1 MTLHLGDVPAS
12 STLYIPFHTFNAAGA
27 SITITGLAVTDIE
40 IYKNGSVTQ
49 RSSDAGYTLLDT
61 DGIDFDG
68 LTGIHGF
75 SIDLSDNTDAGFFA
89 VGSFYWIVVS
99 TITIDGNTVSFVAAT
114 FRIVAAEAV
123 AGKPK
128 VDVDA
133 WLGTAAAT
141 PTTAGVPEVD
151 VTFWLGTAAATPSVA
166 GVPEVDVTHWIGTAA
181 ATPTVAGVPEVDVT
195 HWIGTAAATPTTAGV
210 PEVDVTFWRGEAVPA
225 TSQTGVPEV
234 DLTHIAGVLVS
245 TTTAQLGVNVV
256 QISADSTAADN
267 LESEYD
273 GTGYGHI
280 LQRTTIATLAS
291 QTSFTLTA
299 GSADN
304 DAYNGCVIVIQDA
317 STAAQ
322 KAVGVISDYVGA
334 TKTVTLLNDPA
345 VFTMATTDIVT
356 VIADRAL
363 KATVDN
369 RTLDVSATGDAD
381 ADVVKISTD
390 ATAADTLELFVEAL
404 DQTTGQIDSGSFA
417 AGAIDAAAIAAD
429 AIGSSELAGSAADE
443 IADAV
448 VAALGVSGNAAS
460 AGVSLA
466 TEDVDIYNMAL
477 DLLHEAPITAFT
489 DDTPEAEWGER
500 NYVTSRNAELREH
513 RWRFAI
519 KRRTLYPSDFLLDSI
534 TATLTGAWA
543 PFKLTEKWHGDLIKL
558 RRSSDDTE
566 DDFGVGTDDGDDRI
580 LLDTDAVTTFVGSG
594 NSGYF
599 SQIYDQSGNG
609 NHLVQATTTKQP
621 LYVGPNQS
629 DAQVNGDNDRPVA
642 SFDGSNDVLSTSVA
656 VSSLMSVSTG
666 YMVIAGLIDA
676 LTLDSATKAS
686 NHLLMGDASSK
697 LGAYV
702 RKGGIAYGLN
712 DDGSVDAGTDGVPM
726 LVPFVVEVRHDG
738 GSIYIRINGDREDSA
753 TSGDTSSLAGILN
766 IGDLTAGSQALDFKM
781 FAALT
786 FSTIPS
792 LAQRNR
798 IASRLMRW
806 AAVPGHKDYGWAYR
820 YPIPNDCIRM
830 LPVRQDGEFEGRLI
844 KHEIEE
850 RYILTDTSTS
860 LKVRYISEFSD
871 ASRFDPLFKEA
882 LAARMASKLAHWL
895 TGKMGAVEIMGR
907 AYNTAIEKARL
918 ADSLEGSDERPADD
932 DVIDQRYDA
941 EGVR

>member
-1 MTLHLGDVPAS
+1 MAFGSD
-12 STLYIPFHTFNAAGA
+12 IPLDEVIHFEVDTHSPTTGA
-27 SITITGLAVTDIE
+27 SVAADSTPTFAVYEEATDTDIGVGG
-40 IYKNGSVTQ
+40 NLTA
-49 RSSDAGYTLLDT
+49 RAA
-61 DGIDFDG
+61 
-68 LTGIHGF
+68 LTGSYRGTFTASAANGF
-75 SIDLSDNTDAGFFA
+75 EVGKWYNVRASAT
-89 VGSFYWIVVS
+89 VGSIAS
-99 TITIDGNTVSFVAAT
+99 TAVAMM
-114 FRIVAAEAV
+114 FRVVAAEAIVGKAKTDVDGWNGTAVETPAV
-123 AGKPK
+123 AGRPS
-128 VDVDA
+128 VDA
-133 WLGTAAAT
+133 IALSGDTA
-141 PTTAGVPEVD
+141 
-151 VTFWLGTAAATPSVA
+151 
-166 GVPEVDVTHWIGTAA
+166 
-181 ATPTVAGVPEVDVT
+181 
-195 HWIGTAAATPTTAGV
+195 
-210 PEVDVTFWRGEAVPA
+210 
-225 TSQTGVPEV
+225 
-234 DLTHIAGVLVS
+234 
-245 TTTAQLGVNVV
+245 
-256 QISADSTAADN
+256 AADN

-273 GTGYGHI
+273 GTGYGHV

-356 VIADRAL
+356 IIADRAL

-369 RTLDVSATGDAD
+369 RTLDVSATGEAD
-381 ADVVKISTD
+381 ADMVKVSTD
-390 ATAADTLELFVEAL
+390 ATAADTLELFAEAL

-417 AGAIDAAAIAAD
+417 AGAIDAAAIATD
-429 AIGSSELAGSAADE
+429 AIGAAAFASSAVDE
-443 IADAV
+443 ISDAV
-448 VAALGVSGNAAS
+448 IAAFGVSGNAAS

-466 TEDVDIYNMAL
+466 SEDVDIYNMAL

-543 PFKLTEKWHGDLIKL
+543 PFKLTERWHGDLIKL
-558 RRSSDDTE
+558 RRSSDSTE
-566 DDFGVGTDDGDDRI
+566 DDFGVGTDDGDDRV
-580 LLDTDAVTTFVGSG
+580 LLDTDAVSTFVGSG
-594 NSGYF
+594 SGYF

-656 VSSLMSVSTG
+656 MTSLMSVSTG

-697 LGAYV
+697 LGAYI

-726 LVPFVVEVRHDG
+726 LVPFVVELRHDSG
-738 GSIYIRINGDREDSA
+738 TIYIRINGDREASA

-798 IASRLMRW
+798 IVSRLMRW
-806 AAVPGHKDYGWAYR
+806 AAVPGFKDYGWAYR

-850 RYILTDTSTS
+850 RYILTDTATS